1 MTGRGEG
8 RARLSAR
15 SAEAGRVAADAI
27 ALERAVADAPLA
39 SFPIHDV
46 KQRSLHASRRVPAS
60 GLFASISA
68 FGIVQADPS
77 SYDFYL
83 YHILCS

>member
-8 RARLSAR
+8 RTRPFARP
-15 SAEAGRVAADAI
+15 AEAGRVAADAI

-46 KQRSLHASRRVPAS
+46 KQRSLLASRRVPAS

-68 FGIVQADPS
+68 FGS
-77 SYDFYL
+77 SATP
-83 YHILCS
+83 HQ